1 MLASDKDGTSSKLM
15 LVFVNAEKEHS
26 VNTGQLLGS
35 RDSREAIE
43 IVFDPPVSKLNMCG
57 KSSNFSCRHQHQAD
71 SEGTMGTHCAP
82 ERREHHLESRRSA
95 LKRRV

>member
-1 MLASDKDGTSSKLM
+1 M

-43 IVFDPPVSKLNMCG
+43 IVFDPLYQQAECVGSPATSAAVTSTKLTPKAQWG
-57 KSSNFSCRHQHQAD
+57 PTAHQNAENTIWKAD
-71 SEGTMGTHCAP
+71 EV
-82 ERREHHLESRRSA
+82 R
-95 LKRRV
+95 